1 MLRRAIWL
9 FLTSVAIASPWTGVC
24 AGESG
29 KAKPV
34 AVASFAGYNAART
47 DVDFLGKISSN
58 SELVAGLEF
67 LIQMA
72 TGGAGLEGLDKDRPW
87 GVVVKADQAE
97 ADAGQLDPKRLMG
110 GYAFLPVTDLD
121 KLLGAFRGA
130 IDAPKEEDGL
140 VVVRQN
146 GGPPNYI
153 KEAGGWAFVAND
165 PKWLADLPENPLT
178 LLGEL
183 AQEYD
188 LAVSFDLAAL
198 PENIR
203 ERAIAKAKADASR
216 ELVQK
221 PGEADEEFA
230 ARKVVTQQALRIASI
245 AVRELEHVTL
255 GWVLDAESGKTHLD
269 VSVTARGD
277 TGAAGWF
284 ARLERT
290 KSNFSGFLMP
300 DAAISGNWSVEFGK
314 ANIEGLSAVIDALRS
329 KAIGDIESQNKSFE
343 EQELAKKLVNNLLD
357 VAQSTLATGRFD
369 GGMIAR
375 LDADAVTLASGKY
388 VAEGEKIDATIKEVV
403 ATVGKYEPAIIE
415 QLVKLDAA
423 EHNGVRFHT
432 LTLPVTDE
440 TENREQIQR
449 MFGPAI
455 DVVVGVGPESVY
467 TAIGRDA
474 LGTLLELIDGSK
486 ENAARTVAP
495 LEFSLDVRQL
505 AAFLA
510 EYGGGEAER
519 QQARKLAGVLD
530 EIEGEKDRITVTAG
544 PIPQGVKLRLDIDEG
559 ILIALGVLARQQQTG
574 Q

>member
-1 MLRRAIWL
+1 MPRRTIWL
-9 FLTSVAIASPWTGVC
+9 FLTSVAMTAPWTGIW
-24 AGESG
+24 AGEPRE
-29 KAKPV
+29 AKPV
-34 AVASFAGYNAART
+34 AVASFAGYDAART

-58 SELVAGLEF
+58 PDLVAGLEF
-67 LIQMA
+67 VIKMA

-87 GVVVKADQAE
+87 GVVVKTDQAE

-121 KLLGAFRGA
+121 KLLGAFRGV
-130 IDAPKEEDGL
+130 IDAPKKEDGF

-153 KEAGGWAFVAND
+153 KGVGGWAFVAND
-165 PKWLADLPENPLT
+165 PKWLADLPDDPLT
-178 LLGEL
+178 FLGEM

-188 LAVSFDLAAL
+188 LAVSVDLAAL
-198 PENIR
+198 PEAIR

-216 ELVQK
+216 DLVQK

-230 ARKVVTQQALRIASI
+230 ARKVVTQQALRVASI

-269 VSVTARGD
+269 VSVTARSD
-277 TGAAGWF
+277 TVAAGWF
-284 ARLERT
+284 ARLGRT
-290 KSNFSGFLMP
+290 TSKFSGFLMP
-300 DAAISGNWSVEFGK
+300 DAAISGNWSVELGK
-314 ANIEGLSAVIDALRS
+314 ANVDDLSAVTDALRK
-329 KAIGDIESQNKSFE
+329 KAIDDIESQNKSFE

-369 GGMIAR
+369 GGMVAR
-375 LDADAVTLASGKY
+375 LDAGAVTLASGKH

-423 EHNGVRFHT
+423 EHNGVKFHT

-440 TENREQIQR
+440 TENREQIER
-449 MFGPAI
+449 MFGSTI
-455 DVVVGVGPESVY
+455 EVVVGVGTESVY
-467 TAIGRDA
+467 TAMGRDA
-474 LGTLLELIDGSK
+474 LETLQELIDRSK

-495 LEFSLDVRQL
+495 LELSLDVRQL

-510 EYGGGEAER
+510 EYGGGETER
-519 QQARKLAGVLD
+519 QQARKLADVLE

-544 PIPQGVKLRLDIDEG
+544 PIPQGAKLRLDVEEG
-559 ILIALGVLARQQQTG
+559 ILKALGVLARQQQTG

>member
-24 AGESG
+24 AGESD

-58 SELVAGLEF
+58 PELVAGLEF

-87 GVVVKADQAE
+87 GVVVKADPAE

-110 GYAFLPVTDLD
+110 GYAFLPVTNLD

-130 IDAPKEEDGL
+130 IDAPKVEDGF

-165 PKWLADLPENPLT
+165 PKWLADLPDNPLT

-230 ARKVVTQQALRIASI
+230 ARKVVTQQALRIASM
-245 AVRELEHVTL
+245 AVRELEQVTL

-314 ANIEGLSAVIDALRS
+314 ANIEGLPTVIDALRS

-369 GGMIAR
+369 GGMVAR

-403 ATVGKYEPAIIE
+403 ATVGKYEPALIE

-423 EHNGVRFHT
+423 EHNGVRFHR

-440 TENREQIQR
+440 TENREQIER

-467 TAIGRDA
+467 AAIGRDA
-474 LGTLLELIDGSK
+474 LGTLQELIDRSK

-505 AAFLA
+505 AAFVA

-519 QQARKLAGVLD
+519 QQARKLAGVFD
-530 EIEGEKDRITVTAG
+530 EIKGEKDRITVTAG
-544 PIPQGVKLRLDIDEG
+544 PIPQGVKLRVDVEEG
-559 ILIALGVLARQQQTG
+559 ILKALGVLASQQQTG
-574 Q
+574 R